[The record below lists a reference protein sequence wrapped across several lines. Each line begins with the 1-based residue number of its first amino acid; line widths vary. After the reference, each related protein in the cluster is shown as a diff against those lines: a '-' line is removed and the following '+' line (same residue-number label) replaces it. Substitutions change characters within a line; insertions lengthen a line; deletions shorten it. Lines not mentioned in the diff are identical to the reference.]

1 MRTRQLTQDR
11 ARGFSLI
18 ELMVV
23 IVMISLVM
31 AAVLSQVRQVQ
42 QRSTAEQG
50 RVDDFQQ
57 ARDFMAQ
64 VVRDGRQMGYPNAHN
79 YDLNATP
86 LTVPACGGTAA
97 WQTLLVG
104 GLTLYYN
111 DCRMAVGLIKLTP
124 TELDFGGDMD
134 GSGSVEIVSYKING
148 DGLCAQCMERAQI
161 VKITGS
167 PLTQATTIAA
177 GNYVEEVQNV
187 QNAAS
192 AAAPIFSAFDASGNA
207 IALGA
212 GIDIAA
218 SPTTVAKVRAIRVNL
233 DVANPKSLD
242 PQTKKRLE
250 SDITGTIQIVNCSM
264 ATTQGTLAA
273 AGITSPGYVNLAC
286 QP

>member
-1 MRTRQLTQDR
+1 MRTRQLRQDP

-64 VVRDGRQMGYPNAHN
+64 VVRDGRQMGYPNSHN
-79 YDLNATP
+79 YDTSNTTLWPTATP
-86 LTVPACGGTAA
+86 LINDSRIAA
-97 WQTLLVG
+97 
-104 GLTLYYN
+104 
-111 DCRMAVGLIKLTP
+111 GLIKLTP

-177 GNYVEEVQNV
+177 ANYVQEVQNV

-192 AAAPIFSAFDASGNA
+192 AAAPIFSAFDASGA
-207 IALGA
+207 QIPLGT
-212 GIDIAA
+212 GIDINA

-233 DVANPKSLD
+233 DVANPTSID

>member
-64 VVRDGRQMGYPNAHN
+64 VVRDGRQMGYPNSHN
-79 YDLNATP
+79 FDTSNPLVWVTAPLSYDSRL
-86 LTVPACGGTAA
+86 AA
-97 WQTLLVG
+97 
-104 GLTLYYN
+104 
-111 DCRMAVGLIKLTP
+111 GLIKLTP
-124 TELDFGGDMD
+124 TELDFSGDMD
-134 GSGSVEIVSYKING
+134 GSGNVEIVSYKING
-148 DGLCAQCMERAQI
+148 DGACANCMERAQ
-161 VKITGS
+161 VNKATGS
-167 PLTQATTIAA
+167 PLTQATTI

-187 QNAAS
+187 QNAGS
-192 AAAPIFSAFDASGNA
+192 ATAPIFSAFDASGNL

-212 GIDIAA
+212 GIDMIAN
-218 SPTTVAKVRAIRVNL
+218 PTTVAQVRAIRVNL
-233 DVANPKSLD
+233 DVANPTSVD
-242 PQTKKRLE
+242 PQTKKQLE

-264 ATTQGTLAA
+264 ATTQATLAA

-286 QP
+286 QPL

>member
-1 MRTRQLTQDR
+1 MRTRQLTQDGD
-11 ARGFSLI
+11 RGFSLI

-64 VVRDGRQMGYPNAHN
+64 VVRDGRQMGYPNSHN

-86 LTVPACGGTAA
+86 STVPGCIGGTAA
-97 WQTLLVG
+97 WVTNLVG
-104 GLTLYYN
+104 GLPMYYN
-111 DCRMAVGLIKLTP
+111 DCRMAAGLIKLTP

-134 GSGSVEIVSYKING
+134 GSGNVEIVSYKING
-148 DGLCAQCMERAQI
+148 DGACANCMERAQ
-161 VKITGS
+161 VNKANGS
-167 PLTQATTIAA
+167 PLTQATTI

-187 QNAAS
+187 QNAGS
-192 AAAPIFSAFDASGNA
+192 ATAPIFSAFNASGGQ
-207 IALGA
+207 IVLGT
-212 GIDIAA
+212 GIDMIANPA
-218 SPTTVAKVRAIRVNL
+218 TVAQVRAIRVNL
-233 DVANPKSLD
+233 DVANPTSVD
-242 PQTKKRLE
+242 PQTKKQLE

-264 ATTQGTLAA
+264 ATTQATLAA